1 LPTSLGLWIGFNLLV
16 VLLLVLD
23 LGLLHRKQREVRV
36 AEALWLSLGYIL
48 LACIFAGG
56 VFHFAGRQAGF
67 EFLTGYL
74 IEKSLSLDNIFVFVL
89 VFSFFAVPAM
99 YQHRVLFWGIVG
111 ALVLR
116 GALILAGAQL
126 IHSFHW
132 IIYLFG
138 AFLIFTGVKMLVLA
152 DAKPDISGNIVVR
165 LARRW
170 LRVSD
175 AYDGKRFVTRRDG
188 MFHATPLLL
197 VLAVIEFTD
206 LIFAVDSIPAIFAV
220 TDDPFIVYS
229 SNVFAILG
237 LRALYFALAGIVHR
251 FHYLKYGL
259 ALVLVVIGGKMIA
272 NGLYG
277 PDFVPTEAALL
288 VTASLIGG
296 SILLSLVRPAPPQ
309 ATETGWVPG
318 TTTPKDSST
327 RKKEAQP

>member
-152 DAKPDISGNIVVR
+152 DVKPDISGNIVVR

>member
-16 VLLLVLD
+16 VLLLLLD

-89 VFSFFAVPAM
+89 VFSFFAVPAQ

-152 DAKPDISGNIVVR
+152 DVKPDISGNIVVR

>member
-1 LPTSLGLWIGFNLLV
+1 LPTSVGLWIAFNVLV
-16 VLLLVLD
+16 VLLLALD
-23 LGLLHRKQREVRV
+23 LGILHRKQREVRI

-48 LACIFAGG
+48 LALFFAAGI
-56 VFHFAGRQAGF
+56 FHFAGRQAGY
-67 EFLTGYL
+67 EFLAGYL

-89 VFSFFAVPAM
+89 VFSFFAVPAQ

-116 GALILAGAQL
+116 GILIVAGAQL
-126 IHSFHW
+126 IQSFHW

-175 AYDGKRFVTRRDG
+175 TYDGKRFVTRRDG
-188 MFHATPLLL
+188 MLHATPLLL

-206 LIFAVDSIPAIFAV
+206 LVFAVDSIPAIFAV

-237 LRALYFALAGIVHR
+237 LRALYFALAGVVHR
-251 FHYLKYGL
+251 FRYLKYGL
-259 ALVLVVIGGKMIA
+259 ALVLLAIGGKMIA

-288 VTASLIGG
+288 VTAILIGG
-296 SILLSLVRPAPPQ
+296 SILLSLLRPAAAEAP
-309 ATETGWVPG
+309 TGWVPG
-318 TTTPKDSST
+318 TAKPKDSSA
-327 RKKEAQP
+327 RKKEVQP

>member
-1 LPTSLGLWIGFNLLV
+1 LPTSVGLWIAFNLLV
-16 VLLLVLD
+16 VLLLALD
-23 LGLLHRKQREVRV
+23 LGVLHRKQREVRV

-48 LACIFAGG
+48 LALIFAAG
-56 VFHFAGRQAGF
+56 VFHFAGPQAGY

-89 VFSFFAVPAM
+89 VFSFFAVPAK

-116 GALILAGAQL
+116 GMLILAGAQL

-138 AFLIFTGVKMLVLA
+138 AFLIFTGIKMLVLA
-152 DAKPDISGNIVVR
+152 DAKPDISGNIIVR
-165 LARRW
+165 LVRRW

-175 AYDGKRFVTRRDG
+175 VYDGKRFVTRRDG
-188 MFHATPLLL
+188 LTYATPLLL

-259 ALVLVVIGGKMIA
+259 ALVLVAIGGKMIA

-296 SILLSLVRPAPPQ
+296 SILLSLLQPAPTQ
-309 ATETGWVPG
+309 APTGWVPG
-318 TTTPKDSST
+318 TAKPKDSST
-327 RKKEAQP
+327 RKKEV

>member
-1 LPTSLGLWIGFNLLV
+1 LPTSVGLWIAFNVLV
-16 VLLLVLD
+16 VLLLALD
-23 LGLLHRKQREVRV
+23 LGILHRKQREVRI

-48 LACIFAGG
+48 LALFFAAGI
-56 VFHFAGRQAGF
+56 FHFAGRQAGY
-67 EFLTGYL
+67 EFLAGYL

-89 VFSFFAVPAM
+89 VFSFFAVPAQ

-116 GALILAGAQL
+116 GILIVAGAQL
-126 IHSFHW
+126 IQSFHW

-175 AYDGKRFVTRRDG
+175 TYDGKRFVTRRDG
-188 MFHATPLLL
+188 MLHATPLLL

-206 LIFAVDSIPAIFAV
+206 LVFAVDSIPAIFAV

-237 LRALYFALAGIVHR
+237 LRALYFALAGVVHR
-251 FHYLKYGL
+251 FRYLKYGL
-259 ALVLVVIGGKMIA
+259 ALVLLAIGGKMIA

-288 VTASLIGG
+288 VTAILIGG
-296 SILLSLVRPAPPQ
+296 SILLSLLRPAAAEAP
-309 ATETGWVPG
+309 TGWVPG
-318 TTTPKDSST
+318 TAKPEDSSA
-327 RKKEAQP
+327 RKKEVQP